1 LISKVFKK
9 NSNEKNLSKDDQI
22 ETEMQVYKDFRN
34 KITSRKGR
42 KKNEEKN

>member
-22 ETEMQVYKDFRN
+22 ETEMQVYKDFIN

-42 KKNEEKN
+42 KKSEEKN